1 MKFKIVIVTA
11 QLFGRPSEREVEV
24 ELTADG
30 VSLADI
36 LAKADVPVGNCQ
48 VSVNGE
54 PVSDKNLHV
63 KDGARIELLKG
74 KKTERKPPRV
84 EVTER
89 ASGS

>member
-11 QLFGRPSEREVEV
+11 PLFGKPKEREVEV

-36 LAKADVPVGNCQ
+36 LAKAGVPVGNNQ
-48 VSVNGE
+48 ISVNGE
-54 PVSDKNLHV
+54 PVSDQNLHV

-74 KKTERKPPRV
+74 KKAEQRPARV